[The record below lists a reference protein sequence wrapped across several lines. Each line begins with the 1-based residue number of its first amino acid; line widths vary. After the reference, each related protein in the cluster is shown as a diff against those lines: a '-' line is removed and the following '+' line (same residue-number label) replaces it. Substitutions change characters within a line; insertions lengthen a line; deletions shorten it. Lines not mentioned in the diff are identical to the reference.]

1 VKTRAILLGALVGA
15 LLSTSAMA
23 RCDVGAF
30 AGVTVL
36 DSTVV
41 VGDTKLVD
49 QGGDAA
55 MAGLRAGCGY
65 RWPAGL
71 YLGAEAEVFA
81 SQGRSRAV
89 VNGVG
94 YSLDLNGG
102 TGAFARVGWETRG
115 SALFYGRAGV
125 QAIFT
130 SQGTQVVPAI
140 GIGAEVPF
148 APRWR
153 ARVDITYA
161 WNSVEY
167 YQMTAGVAYSLQ
179 RP

>member
-1 VKTRAILLGALVGA
+1 MKARLLGALAGA
-15 LLSTSAMA
+15 LLSTSVMA
-23 RCDVGAF
+23 QGYVGAF

-41 VGDTKLVD
+41 VDDTKLVD

-55 MAGLRAGCGY
+55 MAGLRAGWGH

-81 SQGRSRAV
+81 AQGRSRAV

-94 YSLDLNGG
+94 YSLDINGG
-102 TGAFARVGWETRG
+102 AGGFARVGWETRG

-125 QAIFT
+125 QGIWT
-130 SQGTQVVPAI
+130 NQGTQVVPAV

-161 WNSVEY
+161 WNGVEY
-167 YQMTAGVAYSLQ
+167 YQMVVGVSFA
-179 RP
+179 P